1 MQKLPEHPNLKEIN
15 AYKRKL
21 NWGEVPAIYHMV
33 ASSVGEVDGI
43 LSHGF
48 DSAYKQILD
57 PNNWNLSLLDGERL
71 PTGETV
77 VKRKPQI
84 ALRHT
89 YNQMGYE
96 LHCFPIALNEKVNRT
111 LVKSP
116 HCPFK
121 EWHPETMRML
131 FRINSLPSYLFFTHE
146 NGDDADVAL
155 VKYAYLTVSRL
166 IKILEEKFDI
176 IEVRG
181 YSIVEFYKEVDV
193 RVRGSSTGYNEI
205 TSGLIETPD
214 DSADI

>member
-1 MQKLPEHPNLKEIN
+1 MQSLPEYPNLKEIN

-48 DSAYKQILD
+48 DSAYKHIL
-57 PNNWNLSLLDGERL
+57 NKTTWNLNLLGGERL
-71 PTGETV
+71 PTGEIV
-77 VKRKPQI
+77 VKHKPQI

-96 LHCFPIALNEKVNRT
+96 LHCYPIALNEKVNRT
-111 LVKSP
+111 LIKSP

-131 FRINSLPSYLFFTHE
+131 FRINSLPSFLFFAHE
-146 NGDDADVAL
+146 NGDEADVAL
-155 VKYAYLTVSRL
+155 IKYSYLTVARL
-166 IKILEEKFDI
+166 IKILEEQFDI
-176 IEVRG
+176 IEIRG
-181 YSIVEFYKEVDV
+181 YSIAEFYKEVEY
-193 RVRGSSTGYNEI
+193 RTRNSSGYNEV
-205 TSGLIETPD
+205 TSGLIESPD
-214 DSADI
+214 ESPDF